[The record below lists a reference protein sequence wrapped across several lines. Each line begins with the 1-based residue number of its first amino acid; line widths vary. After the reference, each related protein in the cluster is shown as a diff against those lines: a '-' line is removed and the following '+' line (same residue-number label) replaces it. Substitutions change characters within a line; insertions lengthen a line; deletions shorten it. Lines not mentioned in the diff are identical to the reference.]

1 MRVNDTGMNVN
12 LSVGHFKNVNL
23 LGQDFFLYAQLTLS
37 VDYTERTVIISK
49 CI

>member
-12 LSVGHFKNVNL
+12 LSVGHFGNVDL

-37 VDYTERTVIISK
+37 VDYIERTVLISK
-49 CI
+49 CN